1 MYNKKNYKREEVK
14 KMLEKLF
21 ILAFDFYYI
30 IAIMSITCFVALLIQ
45 GIVYQLSNKKI
56 NLYKKFMN
64 NKFLWK

>member
-1 MYNKKNYKREEVK
+1 
-14 KMLEKLF
+14 MLEKLF
-21 ILAFDFYYI
+21 VLAFDFYYI

-56 NLYKKFMN
+56 NLYKKIIN